1 MIELS
6 AAEARRAVV
15 NAHFAAPA
23 AHAGEVLE
31 NERLIQL
38 DGISRVDK
46 AHRLTAASRLTARH
60 KTPGYDGGLWNSAH
74 PVSFETFTDV
84 ACLFPIADW
93 PLFELSR
100 RDFRDRMAAKGTT
113 PPAELK
119 DSILRI
125 VADAEGGATIG
136 DIEDGGPRGGSWGW
150 SERQKAAEF
159 MLWCGELVCT
169 RRSGIKR
176 LFDLPA
182 SRIPAHL
189 MNAELSEERM
199 LVGLVASA
207 LRALGVATVPDLRR
221 HYRLTADQVRVGL
234 EGAGAVVVRV
244 EGWGEDAYAL
254 AEPETA
260 EVATTPTRGSR
271 LIGPF
276 DNLLRN
282 RKRAARIFGY
292 EYLFEAYVPKAKR
305 TYGAYVMSVLHG
317 DRFVARADAQRIGRD
332 LHLHRVFGESGVPAR
347 TVEAAAQRAG
357 NHLAKQ
363 LGGELVRGEA

>member
-1 MIELS
+1 MLELS

-15 NAHFAAPA
+15 NAHFAVPA
-23 AHAGEVLE
+23 AHASDVLE

-46 AHRLTAASRLTARH
+46 AHRLTVAARLSARHRAQGYDAGLWGSATAR
-60 KTPGYDGGLWNSAH
+60 
-74 PVSFETFTDV
+74 SFETFTDV
-84 ACLFPIADW
+84 ACLFPLGDW

-100 RDFRDRMAAKGTT
+100 RGFRDRMAAKGTT
-113 PPAELK
+113 PPPELK

-189 MNAELSEERM
+189 LNAELSEQRM
-199 LVGLVASA
+199 LTGLVASA
-207 LRALGVATVPDLRR
+207 LRALGLATVPDLRR
-221 HYRLTADQVRVGL
+221 HYRLSADEVRRGL

-244 EGWGEDAYAL
+244 EGWGEEAYAL
-254 AEPETA
+254 AEPDTS
-260 EVATTPTRGSR
+260 VVPTTPSRGSR
-271 LIGPF
+271 MIGPF

-292 EYLFEAYVPKAKR
+292 EYLFEAYVPQAKR
-305 TYGAYVMSVLHG
+305 TYGAYVLSVLHG
-317 DRFVARADAQRIGRD
+317 DRFVARADAQRQGRD
-332 LHLHRVFGESGVPAR
+332 VHLHRVFGEPGVPGR
-347 TVEAAAQRAG
+347 IVDAAVRRAG

-363 LGGELVRGEA
+363 LGGELVRSQG